1 MGPEYNILEPGP
13 EQCRRLW
20 LEQPILSR
28 QDMSTLKT
36 TTYRGWKVVASQLA
50 CWPVLISTSHQR
62 CTGSVTVCVVNSKLR
77 GTCKRCVGIR
87 HVALYRVVIA
97 SLNIVMYVALRL
109 CWCSEQDNQHN
120 VRGK

>member
-36 TTYRGWKVVASQLA
+36 TTYRGWKVVVLLA
-50 CWPVLISTSHQR
+50 HSLPTFIRVATEGC
-62 CTGSVTVCVVNSKLR
+62 VCVHA
-77 GTCKRCVGIR
+77 CVR
-87 HVALYRVVIA
+87 ACVH
-97 SLNIVMYVALRL
+97 L
-109 CWCSEQDNQHN
+109 CVC
-120 VRGK
+120 